1 MVNKHL
7 LLILALLLIIP
18 IANAAVDVEYVF
30 QINEDADI
38 KVACFDTDYTLC
50 DSSTTCYI
58 TVNDPDGINIVKNGT
73 MTLSD
78 SYYNYTVP
86 STSLTKK
93 GEYSTTVN
101 CEGAYN
107 GHTAFLFGITSS
119 GDRVG
124 GSGAAGIGILALLI
138 IINVGMFFIARAS
151 LSKNQILSYVLRG
164 GCVLMGLYLLSLNMT
179 IAVTLADNFTLG
191 INQELF
197 RFLWLINWTIYITM
211 FIVVFRYFLGT
222 LQLWNAK
229 KTLRRMGLDNLE

>member
-1 MVNKHL
+1 MVKP
-7 LLILALLLIIP
+7 LLILLTLLILIIP
-18 IANAAVDVEYVF
+18 LTNAAVDVEYIFKV
-30 QINEDADI
+30 NELAEI
-38 KVACFDTDYTLC
+38 KTACFDTDYTLC
-50 DSSTTCYI
+50 TNSTACYI
-58 TVNDPDGINIVKNGT
+58 TIHDPDGENIVNKQAMTFGAAYYSYNVTGT
-73 MTLSD
+73 L
-78 SYYNYTVP
+78 
-86 STSLTKK
+86 LTKK

-107 GHTAFLFGITSS
+107 GYSNFLFGVSSS
-119 GDRVG
+119 GERTG
-124 GSGAAGIGILALLI
+124 GSGSAGIGILALLI
-138 IINVGMFFIARAS
+138 IINVGVFAIAKAN

-222 LQLWNAK
+222 LQLWTAK
-229 KTLRRMGLDNLE
+229 KTLRRMGLDRLE